1 MRKRLEEYLDGL
13 IKVKEPSKVRMLMEQ
28 IELNMVPRSWK
39 ISHLGWLT
47 AVWTV
52 LHPGH
57 YVNTGNFI

>member
-1 MRKRLEEYLDGL
+1 
-13 IKVKEPSKVRMLMEQ
+13 MEL
-28 IELNMVPRSWK
+28 IELNMALGSWK

>member
-1 MRKRLEEYLDGL
+1 
-13 IKVKEPSKVRMLMEQ
+13 MEQ
-28 IELNMVPRSWK
+28 IELNMAPGSWK